1 MLVRFD
7 GDGAG
12 SGELTWAQLGIW
24 QTMVRTGLP
33 MNIGGVVAMPPGTT
47 PDEMVR
53 LLRYLVSRHP
63 SLRTRLRF
71 RPGALPE
78 QVVSAAGEVPLDI
91 VDDESPE
98 TLLHRYES
106 TAFDYEHEW
115 PIRMGVVC
123 RDGTVT
129 HVVIVYC
136 HLAVDGFG
144 IDALVRDMPNMDP
157 ATGEPTAPRP
167 GLTPLDMAQRQQTP
181 SDLRQSQKSLRYW
194 ERLLRSIPTDR
205 FGGAG
210 DPQEPRYWEFVLRSP
225 ALHNAVRTVADRT
238 NVGSGYVLL
247 AAYAVA
253 LARLTGSPT
262 SVAQLVVNN
271 RFRPGFADAV
281 SQSAQLGLC
290 VIDVPDPHGDLDE
303 VVVRGFNAATNA
315 FMHGYYDPLAHNDL
329 LARVAADRG
338 EVDIAVI
345 VNDRSRFPA
354 EVSASPGP
362 TETRW
367 GEKADALDAGLNISF
382 DSTDDDAVE
391 VTVRADTHRL
401 SPKSIESLAR
411 EIEAVTLEAAAQPR
425 PAD

>member
-1 MLVRFD
+1 MTSRMLVGFD
-7 GDGAG
+7 GEGAG
-12 SGELTWAQLGIW
+12 AGELTWAQLGIW
-24 QTMVRTGLP
+24 QTMVRTGLS
-33 MNIGGVVAMPPGTT
+33 MNIGGVVAVPPGTT
-47 PDEMVR
+47 PDEMAR

-63 SLRTRLRF
+63 ALRTRLRL
-71 RPGALPE
+71 RPDARPE

-91 VDDESPE
+91 VDDESPDE
-98 TLLHRYES
+98 LLRRYES
-106 TAFDYEHEW
+106 APFDHEHEW
-115 PIRMGVVC
+115 PVRMGVVC
-123 RDGTVT
+123 RDGAVT
-129 HVVIVYC
+129 HVVIAYC

-157 ATGEPTAPRP
+157 ATGEPTAPPP
-167 GLTPLDMAQRQQTP
+167 GLTPLDMAQRQRTP

-205 FGGAG
+205 FGGLG
-210 DPQEPRYWEFVLRSP
+210 EPQEPRYREFVLRSP

-238 NVGSGYVLL
+238 GVGSGYVLL

-281 SQSAQLGLC
+281 SQSTQLGLC
-290 VIDVPDPHGDLDE
+290 VIDVPDPAGDLDE

-354 EVSASPGP
+354 EVSATPGP

-367 GEKADALDAGLNISF
+367 GEQADALDAGLNISF
-382 DSTDDDAVE
+382 DSTDDAVE

-411 EIEAVTLEAAAQPR
+411 EIEAVTLEAAAQR
-425 PAD
+425 S